1 MLIASIRVA
10 STRTRVPYQTV
21 ETPLLL
27 DCWASGSFSAATPM
41 SPKWLEIISETLG
54 LMTVCEVL
62 LCVLR
67 FGKTAAAPELMWRQK
82 KHHAQHHQFRV
93 SHSFYAYSGQ
103 QSNPAA
109 ADLKTSSFLS
119 NSDHTFDFHYIDR

>member
-1 MLIASIRVA
+1 MTIIWLECFDICQA
-10 STRTRVPYQTV
+10 STPVRKISNHILLVRVDRLDTSCFHPYQ
-21 ETPLLL
+21 
-27 DCWASGSFSAATPM
+27 
-41 SPKWLEIISETLG
+41 SPISDHRNPLG